1 MSAPGRWTETCKP
14 SLFCDPVEARESH
27 GWKPFADSQS
37 DTLSRGVSM
46 GQREERFVNGYY
58 EQYSGRVAIG
68 VGYAPGMVEIFPFV
82 LEDRHGKALGI
93 VAMAALSNE
102 RTTSVHIFHISAFE
116 QKKGDGSRMMR
127 NLCRE
132 ADRSQ
137 VALSLSPIPVAN
149 GRDRRISGSRLLT
162 WYRQFGFAGDALL
175 VRQPERP
182 ATAAVSPM
190 ED

>member
-1 MSAPGRWTETCKP
+1 
-14 SLFCDPVEARESH
+14 
-27 GWKPFADSQS
+27 
-37 DTLSRGVSM
+37 M

-137 VALSLSPIPVAN
+137 VAFSPPIPVAS
-149 GRDRRISGSRLLT
+149 GRDRKISSSRLLE
-162 WYRQFGFAGDALL
+162 WYRQFGFSGALPSSGS
-175 VRQPERP
+175 RSGPQP
-182 ATAAVSPM
+182 AAVSPM
-190 ED
+190 EDGPFRVPHSATTCSKNDHLY